1 MNFLNS
7 LSFWTKFWAVFVA
20 GTLLI
25 LALADVTAVIRGHH
39 DKVGDEFTLT
49 HFLVSHV
56 GLSVLG
62 AGIGYLV
69 AHFLIVHR
77 SG

>member
-7 LSFWTKFWAVFVA
+7 SHFWSTLWAVLVITVLTFIV
-20 GTLLI
+20 I
-25 LALADVTAVIRGHH
+25 FDFTAVYEGKKDH
-39 DKVGDEFTLT
+39 VGDSFTLT
-49 HFLVSHV
+49 HWLVTKI
-56 GLSVLG
+56 GLSILG

-77 SG
+77 NG